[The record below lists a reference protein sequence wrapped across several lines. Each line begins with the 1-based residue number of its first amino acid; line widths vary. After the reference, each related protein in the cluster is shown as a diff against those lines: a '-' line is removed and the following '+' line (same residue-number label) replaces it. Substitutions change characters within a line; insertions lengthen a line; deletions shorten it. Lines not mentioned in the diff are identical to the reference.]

1 MKPRITPNT
10 SFIAIAVLLLCAV
23 ENSARAATITV
34 TNTNDSGAGS
44 LRQALTD
51 ALDGDTINFAV
62 TGTIGLTG
70 GELLVNKSVT
80 ISGPGAGS
88 LTVDGNANSRV
99 FHIGS
104 DKTVSIFGLTIT
116 DGNASGNYP
125 DDRGAGIYNDH
136 ATLTL
141 SNCTISGNSA
151 AGIGGGTYN
160 DNAILTLNNCTI
172 ASNSAGFGS
181 GIFNDGFA
189 GSATLQINNSTIS
202 SNAAIN
208 NGGGVYNDGS
218 QGGNASLTINSSTL
232 SANSARY
239 GGGILNDGF
248 DSGSAVL
255 AISNSTLNGNSADN
269 SGGGVFNYGFA
280 GSAALQLSNSTLS
293 SNSAN
298 FSGGGIYSTGEQGG
312 NATLQLSNSTLS
324 GNSAGSD
331 GGAISNVFAA
341 VQISNSILN
350 AGAAGGNIFS
360 DSGTI
365 TSLGYN
371 LSSDDGGGF
380 LTGSGDQINTN
391 PMLGPL
397 QNNGGPTFTNEL
409 LSGSPAI
416 DAGDPNFTP
425 PPFFDQRGP
434 GFDRVVNGR
443 IDSGSFEV
451 QGPTPTPITL
461 SAHRRRVQGRHT
473 VDLSWTGATSADIDI
488 YRDGAVIATVPNN
501 GAYKDFIGVRGGNI
515 RYIYK
520 VCDAGTQNCSNQV
533 TVRFGGASAGSVATE
548 DWSATHAKERQTFR
562 RQTSALLREY

>member
-62 TGTIGLTG
+62 TGTIGLTS

-189 GSATLQINNSTIS
+189 GSATLQIHNSTIS

-218 QGGNASLTINSSTL
+218 QGGNASLTISSSTL
-232 SANSARY
+232 SANSARS

-255 AISNSTLNGNSADN
+255 TISNSTLNGNSADN

-293 SNSAN
+293 
-298 FSGGGIYSTGEQGG
+298 
-312 NATLQLSNSTLS
+312 

-331 GGAISNVFAA
+331 GGAISNVIAA

-397 QNNGGPTFTNEL
+397 QDNGGPTFTHEL

-451 QGPTPTPITL
+451 QGPAPTPITL

-473 VDLSWTGATSADIDI
+473 VDLSWTGATAADIDI
-488 YRDGAVIATVPNN
+488 YRDGGVIATVPNN

-520 VCDAGTQNCSNQV
+520 VCDAATQNCSNQV

>member
-62 TGTIGLTG
+62 TGTIGLTS

-189 GSATLQINNSTIS
+189 GSATLQIHNSTIS

-218 QGGNASLTINSSTL
+218 QGGNASLTISSSTL
-232 SANSARY
+232 SANSARS

-255 AISNSTLNGNSADN
+255 TISNSTLNGNSAEN
-269 SGGGVFNYGFA
+269 TGGGVFNYGFA
-280 GSAALQLSNSTLS
+280 GSAA
-293 SNSAN
+293 
-298 FSGGGIYSTGEQGG
+298 
-312 NATLQLSNSTLS
+312 LQLSNSTLS

-397 QNNGGPTFTNEL
+397 QDNGGPTFTHEL

-416 DAGDPNFTP
+416 DAGEPNFTP

-473 VDLSWTGATSADIDI
+473 VDLSWNGAASAYIDI
-488 YRDGAVIATVPNN
+488 YRDGGVIATVPNN

-548 DWSATHAKERQTFR
+548 DWSAKHAKERQTFR

>member
-62 TGTIGLTG
+62 TGTIGLTS

-80 ISGPGAGS
+80 ISGPGPGS

-189 GSATLQINNSTIS
+189 GSATLQIHNSTIS

-218 QGGNASLTINSSTL
+218 QGGNASLTISSSTL
-232 SANSARY
+232 SANSARS

-255 AISNSTLNGNSADN
+255 TISNSTLNGNSAEN
-269 SGGGVFNYGFA
+269 TGGGVFNYGFA
-280 GSAALQLSNSTLS
+280 GSAA
-293 SNSAN
+293 
-298 FSGGGIYSTGEQGG
+298 
-312 NATLQLSNSTLS
+312 LQLSNSTLS

-473 VDLSWTGATSADIDI
+473 VDLSWTGATAADIDI
-488 YRDGAVIATVPNN
+488 YRDGGVIATVPNN

-548 DWSATHAKERQTFR
+548 DWSAKHAKERQTFR

>member
-62 TGTIGLTG
+62 TGTIGLTS

-189 GSATLQINNSTIS
+189 GSATLQIHNSTIS

-218 QGGNASLTINSSTL
+218 QGGNASLTISSSTL

-255 AISNSTLNGNSADN
+255 TISNSTLNGNSADN
-269 SGGGVFNYGFA
+269 SGGGVFNYGFT
-280 GSAALQLSNSTLS
+280 GSAA
-293 SNSAN
+293 
-298 FSGGGIYSTGEQGG
+298 
-312 NATLQLSNSTLS
+312 LQLSNSTLS

-397 QNNGGPTFTNEL
+397 QDNGGPTFTHEL

-451 QGPTPTPITL
+451 QGPAPTPITL
-461 SAHRRRVQGRHT
+461 SAHRRKVQGRHT
-473 VDLSWTGATSADIDI
+473 VDLSWKGATAADIDI
-488 YRDGAVIATVPNN
+488 YRDGGVIATVPNS
-501 GAYKDFIGVRGGNI
+501 GAHKDFIGVRGGNI

>member
-62 TGTIGLTG
+62 TGTIGLTS

-189 GSATLQINNSTIS
+189 GSATLQIHNSTIS

-218 QGGNASLTINSSTL
+218 QGGNASLTISSSTL
-232 SANSARY
+232 SANSARS

-255 AISNSTLNGNSADN
+255 TISNSTLNGNSADN

-280 GSAALQLSNSTLS
+280 GSAA
-293 SNSAN
+293 
-298 FSGGGIYSTGEQGG
+298 
-312 NATLQLSNSTLS
+312 LQLSNSTLS

-473 VDLSWTGATSADIDI
+473 VDLSWTGATAADIDI
-488 YRDGAVIATVPNN
+488 YRDGGVIATVPNN

-548 DWSATHAKERQTFR
+548 DWSAKHAKERQTFR

>member
-1 MKPRITPNT
+1 MKPRITSNT
-10 SFIAIAVLLLCAV
+10 SFIAIAVLLLCAL

-62 TGTIGLTG
+62 TGTIGLTS
-70 GELLVNKSVT
+70 GELLVNKSVA

-104 DKTVSIFGLTIT
+104 DKTVSIFGVTIT

-218 QGGNASLTINSSTL
+218 QGGNASLTISSSTL
-232 SANSARY
+232 SANSARS

-255 AISNSTLNGNSADN
+255 TISSSTLNGNSADN

-280 GSAALQLSNSTLS
+280 GSAALQLST
-293 SNSAN
+293 
-298 FSGGGIYSTGEQGG
+298 I
-312 NATLQLSNSTLS
+312 TLS

-397 QNNGGPTFTNEL
+397 QNNGGPTFTHEL

-443 IDSGSFEV
+443 IDIGSFEV

-473 VDLSWTGATSADIDI
+473 VDLIWSPVTSADIDV
-488 YRDGAVIATVPNN
+488 YRNGVVIATALNN
-501 GAYKDFIGVRGGNI
+501 WAYKDFIGVRGGNI

-548 DWSATHAKERQTFR
+548 DWPAKHAKERQTFR
-562 RQTSALLREY
+562 RQTSVVLREY

>member
-1 MKPRITPNT
+1 MKPRITPTT
-10 SFIAIAVLLLCAV
+10 SFIAIAVLLLCAL

-62 TGTIGLTG
+62 TGTIGLTS

-218 QGGNASLTINSSTL
+218 QGGNASLTISSSTL
-232 SANSARY
+232 SANSARS

-255 AISNSTLNGNSADN
+255 TISSSTLNGNSADN
-269 SGGGVFNYGFA
+269 SGGGVFNYGFT
-280 GSAALQLSNSTLS
+280 GSAA
-293 SNSAN
+293 
-298 FSGGGIYSTGEQGG
+298 
-312 NATLQLSNSTLS
+312 LQLSNSTLS

-397 QNNGGPTFTNEL
+397 QNNGGPTFTHEL

-443 IDSGSFEV
+443 IDIGSFEV

-473 VDLSWTGATSADIDI
+473 VDLIWSPVTSADIDV
-488 YRDGAVIATVPNN
+488 YRNGVVIATALNN

-533 TVRFGGASAGSVATE
+533 TVRFGGASAVAGFGRASRSRAGAWE
-548 DWSATHAKERQTFR
+548 SKRQ
-562 RQTSALLREY
+562 

>member
-62 TGTIGLTG
+62 TGTIGLTS
-70 GELLVNKSVT
+70 GELLVNNSVT

-160 DNAILTLNNCTI
+160 DNAILTLNNCAI

-208 NGGGVYNDGS
+208 NGGGIYNDGS
-218 QGGNASLTINSSTL
+218 QGGNASLTISSSTL
-232 SANSARY
+232 GANSARY
-239 GGGILNDGF
+239 GGCILNDGF

-255 AISNSTLNGNSADN
+255 TISNSTLNGNSADN
-269 SGGGVFNYGFA
+269 SGGGVFNYGFT
-280 GSAALQLSNSTLS
+280 GSAALQL
-293 SNSAN
+293 
-298 FSGGGIYSTGEQGG
+298 G
-312 NATLQLSNSTLS
+312 NSTLS

-397 QNNGGPTFTNEL
+397 QNNGGPTFTHEL

-434 GFDRVVNGR
+434 GFDRFVNGR
-443 IDSGSFEV
+443 IDIGSFEV
-451 QGPTPTPITL
+451 QGPTPGAITL

-473 VDLSWTGATSADIDI
+473 VDLSWKGATAADIDI
-488 YRDGAVIATVPNN
+488 YRDGGVIATVPNN
-501 GAYKDFIGVRGGNI
+501 GAYKDFIGVRGGNV
-515 RYIYK
+515 RYTYK
-520 VCDAGTQNCSNQV
+520 VCDAGTSNCSNEV

-548 DWSATHAKERQTFR
+548 DWSAKHAKERQTFR

>member
-51 ALDGDTINFAV
+51 TLDGDTINFAV
-62 TGTIGLTG
+62 TGTIGLTS

-80 ISGPGAGS
+80 ISGPGPGS

-141 SNCTISGNSA
+141 SNCTISDNSA

-189 GSATLQINNSTIS
+189 GSATLQIHNSTIS

-218 QGGNASLTINSSTL
+218 QGGNASLTISSSTL
-232 SANSARY
+232 SANSARS

-255 AISNSTLNGNSADN
+255 TISNSTLNGNSADN
-269 SGGGVFNYGFA
+269 GGGGVFNYGFA
-280 GSAALQLSNSTLS
+280 GSAALQL
-293 SNSAN
+293 
-298 FSGGGIYSTGEQGG
+298 G
-312 NATLQLSNSTLS
+312 NSTLS
-324 GNSAGSD
+324 GNFAGSD

-360 DSGTI
+360 DSGSI

-434 GFDRVVNGR
+434 GFDRVVNRR

-473 VDLSWTGATSADIDI
+473 VDLSWTGATAADIDI
-488 YRDGAVIATVPNN
+488 YRDGGVIATVPNN

-520 VCDAGTQNCSNQV
+520 VCDAGTQNCSNQI

-548 DWSATHAKERQTFR
+548 DWSAKHAKERQTFR